1 MMDQDLFKAK
11 PASEF
16 KAGDTLTW
24 HCPTDGGGIRIG
36 VLLEVYE
43 NSARMFVSGT
53 FGQTDLRLNEVVP
66 TDNVGLL
73 FSTARPE
80 HFGYFSGLLMGAGF
94 EYPQVDDEGTM
105 VLIAYGADADD
116 GDCDCEDC
124 DHAEGDGVC
133 DCGRAES
140 DDVCDCDCEESDG
153 ALTPIIRAGIHSHPI
168 ATLDAC
174 LESGMGVTP
183 ADVVEELGKEAYEV
197 PVLIRQALVC
207 SAADGH
213 TVDLSPELEYADE
226 GSSGMDVR
234 AVISPEDEDGV
245 ATRSGSDDATD
256 EMVSFIDIPAG
267 GRRLIHTNLY
277 AACPKGYELQVRP
290 RSGLALKH
298 GITVLNTPGT
308 IDSSYRGEIGVIL
321 INHGTES
328 FRVFAGDRIAQL
340 VLAPI
345 VLCKWYKVD
354 ELPTSDRDGGF
365 GHTGVK

>member
-1 MMDQDLFKAK
+1 MMDQDLFKPK

-16 KAGDTLTW
+16 KAGATLTW
-24 HCPTDGGGIRIG
+24 HCPKDGGGIRIG
-36 VLLEVYE
+36 VLLEVCE
-43 NSARMFVSGT
+43 NSVRMFVSGT
-53 FGQTDLRLNEVVP
+53 FGQTELRLNEVVS
-66 TDNVGLL
+66 TDMDLL

-80 HFGYFSGLLMGAGF
+80 HYGYFSGLLMGAGF

-105 VLIAYGADADD
+105 VLLAYGADADD
-116 GDCDCEDC
+116 GDGDCEDCKDCDCEDC
-124 DHAEGDGVC
+124 DHAEGD
-133 DCGRAES
+133 DA
-140 DDVCDCDCEESDG
+140 CDCDRAEVTDV
-153 ALTPIIRAGIHSHPI
+153 LTPIIRAGIHSHPT

-174 LESGMGVTP
+174 LESGMDVTP
-183 ADVVEELGKEAYEV
+183 ADVIEELGTVADEV
-197 PVLIRQALVC
+197 PVLIRQSVVHNAVGDP
-207 SAADGH
+207 AE
-213 TVDLSPELEYADE
+213 DLTPVLEYADE

-256 EMVSFIDIPAG
+256 EMVSFVDIPAG
-267 GRRLIHTNLY
+267 GRRLIHTNIY

-308 IDSSYRGEIGVIL
+308 IDSSYRGEVGVIL

-345 VLCKWYKVD
+345 AVCKWYKVD

>member
-16 KAGDTLTW
+16 KVGDTLTW

-66 TDNVGLL
+66 TDMRLL

-80 HFGYFSGLLMGAGF
+80 HFGYLSGLLMGAGF

-105 VLIAYGADADD
+105 VLLAYGADADD

-124 DHAEGDGVC
+124 DHAEGD
-133 DCGRAES
+133 RAES
-140 DDVCDCDCEESDG
+140 DRAESDG
-153 ALTPIIRAGIHSHPI
+153 ACGCDRMKGEDVLTPIIRAGIHSHPV
-168 ATLDAC
+168 AALDAC
-174 LESGMGVTP
+174 LESNIDVTP
-183 ADVVEELGKEAYEV
+183 ADVVEELGTEVDEV
-197 PVLIRQALVC
+197 PVLIRQSMVYTP
-207 SAADGH
+207 DG
-213 TVDLSPELEYADE
+213 TPAVDLTPTLEYADE
-226 GSSGMDVR
+226 GSSGMDIR
-234 AVISPEDEDGV
+234 AFISSEDEDGV

-256 EMVSFIDIPAG
+256 EMLPFVNIPAG

-277 AACPKGYELQVRP
+277 ATCPKGYELQVRP

-298 GITVLNTPGT
+298 GITVLNAPGT
-308 IDSSYRGEIGVIL
+308 IDSSYRGEVGVIL

-345 VLCKWYKVD
+345 AVCKWYKVD

>member
-16 KAGDTLTW
+16 KVGDTLTW

-36 VLLEVYE
+36 VLLEVCE
-43 NSARMFVSGT
+43 DSARMFVSGT

-66 TDNVGLL
+66 TDMGLL
-73 FSTARPE
+73 FSIARPE
-80 HFGYFSGLLMGAGF
+80 HFGYLSGLLMGAGF

-105 VLIAYGADADD
+105 VLLAYGADADD
-116 GDCDCEDC
+116 EDCDCEDC
-124 DHAEGDGVC
+124 DHAEGD
-133 DCGRAES
+133 DA
-140 DDVCDCDCEESDG
+140 CDCDRAESDG
-153 ALTPIIRAGIHSHPI
+153 ALSPIIRAGIHSHPI

-174 LESGMGVTP
+174 LERGMGVTP

-197 PVLIRQALVC
+197 PVLIRQSIVHN
-207 SAADGH
+207 ADGDP
-213 TVDLSPELEYADE
+213 VEDLTPELEYADE
-226 GSSGMDVR
+226 GSSGMDIR
-234 AVISPEDEDGV
+234 AFISSEDEDGYEF
-245 ATRSGSDDATD
+245 RGDSIESD
-256 EMVSFIDIPAG
+256 SYIDIPAG

-277 AACPKGYELQVRP
+277 ATCPKGYELQVRP

-308 IDSSYRGEIGVIL
+308 IDSSYRDEIGVIL
-321 INHGTES
+321 INHGTEP

-345 VLCKWYKVD
+345 ALCKWYKVD

>member
-1 MMDQDLFKAK
+1 MMDQDLFKPK

-24 HCPTDGGGIRIG
+24 HCPKDGGGIRIG
-36 VLLEVYE
+36 VLLEVCE
-43 NSARMFVSGT
+43 NSVRMFVSGT

-66 TDNVGLL
+66 TDMDLL
-73 FSTARPE
+73 FSVACPE
-80 HFGYFSGLLMGAGF
+80 HFGYLSGLLMGAGF
-94 EYPQVDDEGTM
+94 EYPQADDEGTM
-105 VLIAYGADADD
+105 VLIAYGANADD

-124 DHAEGDGVC
+124 DHAEGDDACNC
-133 DCGRAES
+133 DRAEVT
-140 DDVCDCDCEESDG
+140 DV
-153 ALTPIIRAGIHSHPI
+153 LTPIIRAGIHSHPT

-183 ADVVEELGKEAYEV
+183 ADVVEELGTEADEV
-197 PVLIRQALVC
+197 PVLIRQSMVYTP
-207 SAADGH
+207 DGVPA
-213 TVDLSPELEYADE
+213 VDLTPELEYADE
-226 GSSGMDVR
+226 GSSGMDIR
-234 AVISPEDEDGV
+234 AVILPEDEDEDCYEF
-245 ATRSGSDDATD
+245 REGSD
-256 EMVSFIDIPAG
+256 ELVSYMVIPAG

-298 GITVLNTPGT
+298 GITVLNAPGT

-321 INHGTES
+321 INHGTEP

-345 VLCKWYKVD
+345 AVCKWYKVD

-365 GHTGVK
+365 GHTGVE

>member
-1 MMDQDLFKAK
+1 MMDQDLFKPK

-66 TDNVGLL
+66 TANLGLL

-80 HFGYFSGLLMGAGF
+80 HFGYLSGLLMGAGF

-105 VLIAYGADADD
+105 VLLAYGANADD

-124 DHAEGDGVC
+124 DHAEGD
-133 DCGRAES
+133 
-140 DDVCDCDCEESDG
+140 DVCDCDRAESKDV
-153 ALTPIIRAGIHSHPI
+153 LTPIIRAGIHSHPI

-197 PVLIRQALVC
+197 PVLIRQSMVYTP
-207 SAADGH
+207 DG
-213 TVDLSPELEYADE
+213 TPAVDLTPELEYADE

-234 AVISPEDEDGV
+234 AVISSEEEDGYEF
-245 ATRSGSDDATD
+245 REDSIDP
-256 EMVSFIDIPAG
+256 VSYINIPAG

-345 VLCKWYKVD
+345 ALCKWYKVD

>member
-16 KAGDTLTW
+16 KVGDTLTW

-66 TDNVGLL
+66 TDMGLL

-94 EYPQVDDEGTM
+94 EYPQVDDEGIM
-105 VLIAYGADADD
+105 VLLAYGAGADD
-116 GDCDCEDC
+116 EDCDCEDC
-124 DHAEGDGVC
+124 DRAEG
-133 DCGRAES
+133 
-140 DDVCDCDCEESDG
+140 DDVCDCDRAESDG

-174 LESGMGVTP
+174 LESGMAVTP

-197 PVLIRQALVC
+197 PVLIRQSIVHN
-207 SAADGH
+207 ADGDP
-213 TVDLSPELEYADE
+213 VEDLTPELEYADE
-226 GSSGMDVR
+226 GSSGMDIR

-245 ATRSGSDDATD
+245 ATRSGSDDASD
-256 EMVSFIDIPAG
+256 EMLSFVDIPAG
-267 GRRLIHTNLY
+267 GCRLIHTNLY

-345 VLCKWYKVD
+345 ALCKWYKVD

>member
-1 MMDQDLFKAK
+1 MMDQDLFKPK

-16 KAGDTLTW
+16 KVGDTLTW
-24 HCPTDGGGIRIG
+24 ECPNGSGIRIG
-36 VLLEVYE
+36 VLLEVCE
-43 NSARMFVSGT
+43 NSVRMFVSGT
-53 FGQTDLRLNEVVP
+53 FGKTELRLNEVEP
-66 TDNVGLL
+66 TDMGLL

-80 HFGYFSGLLMGAGF
+80 YYGYFSGLLMGAGF
-94 EYPQVDDEGTM
+94 EYPQADDEGTM
-105 VLIAYGADADD
+105 VLLAYGADADD
-116 GDCDCEDC
+116 GDCECEDC
-124 DHAEGDGVC
+124 DDEKC
-133 DCGRAES
+133 DDA
-140 DDVCDCDCEESDG
+140 CDCDRAG
-153 ALTPIIRAGIHSHPI
+153 ATDVLTPIIRAGIHSHPT

-174 LESGMGVTP
+174 LESGMDVTP
-183 ADVVEELGKEAYEV
+183 ADVIEELGTVADEV
-197 PVLIRQALVC
+197 PVLIRQSVVHN
-207 SAADGH
+207 ADGDPAE
-213 TVDLSPELEYADE
+213 DLTPVLEYADE

-256 EMVSFIDIPAG
+256 EMVSFVDIPAG
-267 GRRLIHTNLY
+267 GRRLIHTNIY

-308 IDSSYRGEIGVIL
+308 IDSSYRGEVGVIL

-345 VLCKWYKVD
+345 AVCKWYKVD

>member
-53 FGQTDLRLNEVVP
+53 FGKTDLRLNEVVP
-66 TDNVGLL
+66 TENVGLL

-105 VLIAYGADADD
+105 VLLAYGANADD
-116 GDCDCEDC
+116 GDCDCEDCDCEDC
-124 DHAEGDGVC
+124 DHAEGD
-133 DCGRAES
+133 DA
-140 DDVCDCDCEESDG
+140 CDCDRAKVDDV
-153 ALTPIIRAGIHSHPI
+153 LTPIIRAGIHSHPT

-183 ADVVEELGKEAYEV
+183 ADVIEELGTVADEV
-197 PVLIRQALVC
+197 PVLIRKAVVC
-207 SAADGH
+207 NAVNDAPE
-213 TVDLSPELEYADE
+213 VDLTPELEYADE

-234 AVISPEDEDGV
+234 AVISPEEEDGV

-256 EMVSFIDIPAG
+256 EMLPFVNIPAG
-267 GRRLIHTNLY
+267 GRRLIHTNIY

-308 IDSSYRGEIGVIL
+308 IDSSYRGEVGVIL
-321 INHGTES
+321 INHGTEP

-345 VLCKWYKVD
+345 AVCKWYKVD
-354 ELPTSDRDGGF
+354 ELPASDRDGGF

>member
-24 HCPTDGGGIRIG
+24 HCPKDGGGIRIG

-66 TDNVGLL
+66 TDMGLL

-105 VLIAYGADADD
+105 VLLAYGAGADD
-116 GDCDCEDC
+116 GDCDCE
-124 DHAEGDGVC
+124 EC
-133 DCGRAES
+133 DCAES
-140 DDVCDCDCEESDG
+140 DCAESDET
-153 ALTPIIRAGIHSHPI
+153 LPPIIRAGIHTHPI
-168 ATLDAC
+168 ATLDSC
-174 LESGMGVTP
+174 LVSGMGVTP
-183 ADVVEELGKEAYEV
+183 ADVVEELGTEVDEV
-197 PVLIRQALVC
+197 PVLIRQAVVC
-207 SAADGH
+207 SEDGAPME
-213 TVDLSPELEYADE
+213 DLTPELEYADE

-267 GRRLIHTNLY
+267 GCRLIHTNLY

-308 IDSSYRGEIGVIL
+308 IDSSYRGEVGVIL

-345 VLCKWYKVD
+345 AVCKWYKVD

>member
-53 FGQTDLRLNEVVP
+53 FGKTDLRLNEVVP
-66 TDNVGLL
+66 TENVGLL

-105 VLIAYGADADD
+105 VLLAYGANADD
-116 GDCDCEDC
+116 GDCDCEDCKDCDCEDC
-124 DHAEGDGVC
+124 DHAEGAD
-133 DCGRAES
+133 A
-140 DDVCDCDCEESDG
+140 CDCDRAEVTDV
-153 ALTPIIRAGIHSHPI
+153 LTPIIRAGIHSHPT

-174 LESGMGVTP
+174 LESGMDVTP
-183 ADVVEELGKEAYEV
+183 ADVIEELGTVADEV
-197 PVLIRQALVC
+197 PVLIRQSIVHN
-207 SAADGH
+207 ADGDP
-213 TVDLSPELEYADE
+213 VEDLTPVLEYADE

-234 AVISPEDEDGV
+234 AVISPEEEDGV
-245 ATRSGSDDATD
+245 ATRSGSDDGTD
-256 EMVSFIDIPAG
+256 EMVSFVNIPAG
-267 GRRLIHTNLY
+267 GRRLIHTNIY

-308 IDSSYRGEIGVIL
+308 IDSSYRGEVGVIL
-321 INHGTES
+321 INHGTEP

-345 VLCKWYKVD
+345 AVCKWYKVD
-354 ELPTSDRDGGF
+354 ELPASDRDGGF

>member
-66 TDNVGLL
+66 TDMGLL

-105 VLIAYGADADD
+105 VLLAYGAGADD
-116 GDCDCEDC
+116 EDCDCEDCEDC
-124 DHAEGDGVC
+124 DHAEAD
-133 DCGRAES
+133 AA
-140 DDVCDCDCEESDG
+140 CDCDRAKVDDV
-153 ALTPIIRAGIHSHPI
+153 LTPIIRAGIHSHPT
-168 ATLDAC
+168 AALDAC

-183 ADVVEELGKEAYEV
+183 ADVIEELGKEADKV
-197 PVLIRQALVC
+197 PVLIRQSVVH
-207 SAADGH
+207 SADG
-213 TVDLSPELEYADE
+213 DLMEDLTPVLEYADE

-234 AVISPEDEDGV
+234 AVISPEDEDGYEF
-245 ATRSGSDDATD
+245 RGDSIEPDSY
-256 EMVSFIDIPAG
+256 IDIPAG
-267 GRRLIHTNLY
+267 GRRLIHTNIY

-340 VLAPI
+340 VLVPI
-345 VLCKWYKVD
+345 AVCKWYKVD
-354 ELPTSDRDGGF
+354 ELPASDRDGGF